1 MTNANDPGHGHS
13 PAAWIAVTLMLVG
26 LSGVTAFFF
35 VGMWTLVWVFAGITV
50 VGALSGPVLAAMG
63 YGVRGPK
70 FQPKGH

>member
-50 VGALSGPVLAAMG
+50 IGALSGPVLAAMG

>member
-1 MTNANDPGHGHS
+1 MTNATDPGHGHS
-13 PAAWIAVTLMLVG
+13 PAAWIAVALMLLG

-50 VGALSGPVLAAMG
+50 IGALSGPVLAAMG